1 MTWCNAGLCCVV
13 CYLLQNENSNFV
25 LFRRRKNR
33 IFRSLVF
40 VKLKQSCACRALPMK
55 SEQSRALPQTTITL
69 PSNISNTALMAL
81 TGDVYAKDS
90 SSEEAEEMEEK
101 QQSKD
106 TYAAAS
112 NESPIVAAVADDDNG
127 DNIDEH
133 VKLTE
138 TILKEHNE
146 QMDNIESSSST
157 SQHIITDEREAA
169 VSSAGAGLLFGFSGL
184 LLGGPILGTI
194 AGVSAAIVASNDHG
208 PVGNNAR
215 AAGNFA
221 MSTGSKV
228 GEVARD
234 VDEKHGI
241 IERIQHAW
249 AEGWGKVKQF
259 DEEHHTSESIKE
271 TMSNVSDKVVG
282 FEKEHHFFENLLEGI
297 HKGVQFLLE
306 KVKSA
311 TSEYDNGEVRG

>member
-1 MTWCNAGLCCVV
+1 
-13 CYLLQNENSNFV
+13 
-25 LFRRRKNR
+25 
-33 IFRSLVF
+33 
-40 VKLKQSCACRALPMK
+40 
-55 SEQSRALPQTTITL
+55 
-69 PSNISNTALMAL
+69 MAL

-90 SSEEAEEMEEK
+90 SSEGTEKMEEK

-106 TYAAAS
+106 TSAAAS
-112 NESPIVAAVADDDNG
+112 DESPIVAAVADDDNS
-127 DNIDEH
+127 DNSDEH

-157 SQHIITDEREAA
+157 HITDEREAA

-184 LLGGPILGTI
+184 ILGGPILGTI

-241 IERIQHAW
+241 IERIKHAW

-311 TSEYDNGEVRG
+311 TSENDKSEVRG

>member
-1 MTWCNAGLCCVV
+1 
-13 CYLLQNENSNFV
+13 
-25 LFRRRKNR
+25 
-33 IFRSLVF
+33 
-40 VKLKQSCACRALPMK
+40 
-55 SEQSRALPQTTITL
+55 
-69 PSNISNTALMAL
+69 MAL

-90 SSEEAEEMEEK
+90 PEREEK

-106 TYAAAS
+106 TSAAAS
-112 NESPIVAAVADDDNG
+112 DKSHIASDNG

-157 SQHIITDEREAA
+157 SQHITDKREAA

-221 MSTGSKV
+221 METGSKV
-228 GEVARD
+228 GEVARG

-282 FEKEHHFFENLLEGI
+282 FEKEHHFLENLLEGI

-306 KVKSA
+306 TVKNA
-311 TSEYDNGEVRG
+311 TSENDKSEERG

>member
-1 MTWCNAGLCCVV
+1 
-13 CYLLQNENSNFV
+13 
-25 LFRRRKNR
+25 
-33 IFRSLVF
+33 
-40 VKLKQSCACRALPMK
+40 
-55 SEQSRALPQTTITL
+55 
-69 PSNISNTALMAL
+69 
-81 TGDVYAKDS
+81 
-90 SSEEAEEMEEK
+90 MEEK

-106 TYAAAS
+106 TSAAAS
-112 NESPIVAAVADDDNG
+112 DESHNVAVADDDNS

-157 SQHIITDEREAA
+157 SQQIITDEREAA

-184 LLGGPILGTI
+184 ILGGPILGTI

-215 AAGNFA
+215 AAGNFT
-221 MSTGSKV
+221 METGSKV
-228 GEVARD
+228 GDFARD

-249 AEGWGKVKQF
+249 AVGWGKVKQF

-306 KVKSA
+306 KVKNA
-311 TSEYDNGEVRG
+311 TGENDKSEVRG

>member
-1 MTWCNAGLCCVV
+1 MRNQ
-13 CYLLQNENSNFV
+13 YLISTQSQF
-25 LFRRRKNR
+25 NR
-33 IFRSLVF
+33 NKSTAESCH
-40 VKLKQSCACRALPMK
+40 KLTLA
-55 SEQSRALPQTTITL
+55 SEYQTQHLYCI
-69 PSNISNTALMAL
+69 MAL

-90 SSEEAEEMEEK
+90 SSEGTEKMEEK

-106 TYAAAS
+106 TSAAAS
-112 NESPIVAAVADDDNG
+112 DESPIVAVADDDNS
-127 DNIDEH
+127 DIDEH

-215 AAGNFA
+215 AAGNFT
-221 MSTGSKV
+221 METGSKV
-228 GEVARD
+228 GDFARE

-241 IERIQHAW
+241 IEQIQHAW

-282 FEKEHHFFENLLEGI
+282 FEKEHHFFENLLGGI
-297 HKGVQFLLE
+297 QKGVQFLLE

-311 TSEYDNGEVRG
+311 TSENDKDEVRG

>member
-1 MTWCNAGLCCVV
+1 
-13 CYLLQNENSNFV
+13 
-25 LFRRRKNR
+25 
-33 IFRSLVF
+33 
-40 VKLKQSCACRALPMK
+40 
-55 SEQSRALPQTTITL
+55 
-69 PSNISNTALMAL
+69 MAL

-90 SSEEAEEMEEK
+90 SSEGTEEMEEK

-106 TYAAAS
+106 SSAAA
-112 NESPIVAAVADDDNG
+112 NDNS

-157 SQHIITDEREAA
+157 PQHITDEREAA

-215 AAGNFA
+215 AAGNFT
-221 MSTGSKV
+221 METGSKV
-228 GEVARD
+228 GDFAKD

-297 HKGVQFLLE
+297 HKGVQFLLD

-311 TSEYDNGEVRG
+311 TSENDKSEVRG

>member
-1 MTWCNAGLCCVV
+1 
-13 CYLLQNENSNFV
+13 
-25 LFRRRKNR
+25 
-33 IFRSLVF
+33 
-40 VKLKQSCACRALPMK
+40 
-55 SEQSRALPQTTITL
+55 
-69 PSNISNTALMAL
+69 MAL

-90 SSEEAEEMEEK
+90 SSEGTEKMEEK

-106 TYAAAS
+106 TSAAAS
-112 NESPIVAAVADDDNG
+112 DESPIVAAAADDDNS
-127 DNIDEH
+127 DIDEH

-306 KVKSA
+306 KVKNA
-311 TSEYDNGEVRG
+311 TTENDKSEERG